1 MKFKSYNRY
10 SVHIQF
16 YDFSNSGVDILTV
29 RTFHSQLKADKSK
42 AEYVCC
48 GSIFFLNCKKT

>member
-16 YDFSNSGVDILTV
+16 YDFSNSGVDILTIS
-29 RTFHSQLKADKSK
+29 TFHLQLKADKSK

-48 GSIFFLNCKKT
+48 GSIFFF